1 MSFFTSQESL
11 TAVQWILRAVVGFM
25 FLLLAAKL
33 MGQRAI
39 SQLRFLDFIIA
50 LLLGNIL
57 AHPLSD
63 ESLGLEGSLITT
75 FVLILL
81 YISTTWLSLK
91 WHPFKRFLDPLPLT
105 LVKNGE
111 IHMKNIAKARIS
123 IDFLFSELRKE
134 KVENIEK
141 VALAIWEPGGTIS
154 IFMNTAY
161 QPLTPSDLKLGSAAF
176 SHTRPIIMDG
186 RVDTGLL
193 SQIGKNRAWLLQK
206 TGLSN
211 ADIRS
216 ITLATID
223 NKDNIH
229 IHPELNKI
237 VKD

>member
-11 TAVQWILRAVVGFM
+11 TAVQWILRAVVGFV
-25 FLLLAAKL
+25 FLLFAAKL

-39 SQLRFLDFIIA
+39 SQLRFLDFIVA

-63 ESLGLEGSLITT
+63 ESLGLGGSMITT

-81 YISTTWLSLK
+81 YISVTWLSLK

-111 IHMKNIAKARIS
+111 IQMRNIAKARIS
-123 IDFLFSELRKE
+123 IDYLFSELRKE

-141 VALAIWEPGGTIS
+141 IALAIWEPGGTIS

-161 QPLTPSDLKLGSAAF
+161 QPLTPSDLKLDTAVF

-186 RVDTGLL
+186 RADTGLL

-216 ITLATID
+216 IDLATID
-223 NKDNIH
+223 DKENIH
-229 IHPELNKI
+229 IHPKLKKI

>member
-11 TAVQWILRAVVGFM
+11 TAVQWVLRAVVGFV
-25 FLLLAAKL
+25 FLLFAAKL

-50 LLLGNIL
+50 LLLGNII

-63 ESLGLEGSLITT
+63 ERLGLEGSMITT

-81 YISTTWLSLK
+81 YISVTWLSLK

-111 IHMKNIAKARIS
+111 IQMKNIAKARIS

-161 QPLTPSDLKLGSAAF
+161 QPLTPSDLKLDTAAF

-186 RVDTGLL
+186 RADTEFL
-193 SQIGKNRAWLLQK
+193 SQIGKNRTWLLQK

-211 ADIRS
+211 SDIRS
-216 ITLATID
+216 IDLATID
-223 NKDNIH
+223 DKDNIH
-229 IHPELNKI
+229 IHLDPSKI